1 MEDEQLKEQLE
12 IELKS
17 FSYQRDLIRDIYL
30 TEIVEKSADQILNL
44 IKQAGCIMPGE
55 KKALKEQIAKFVP
68 VQLEV
73 LSDEELLV
81 VREGARRV
89 STLDLSTPI
98 WWEQCQRDTIQATIA
113 KNSKEQLYR
122 KVKRGRP

>member
-1 MEDEQLKEQLE
+1 MSEAE
-12 IELKS
+12 
-17 FSYQRDLIRDIYL
+17 
-30 TEIVEKSADQILNL
+30 
-44 IKQAGCIMPGE
+44 
-55 KKALKEQIAKFVP
+55 LKEQIAKFVP

>member
-1 MEDEQLKEQLE
+1 MSEAE
-12 IELKS
+12 
-17 FSYQRDLIRDIYL
+17 
-30 TEIVEKSADQILNL
+30 
-44 IKQAGCIMPGE
+44 
-55 KKALKEQIAKFVP
+55 LKEQIAKFVP

-98 WWEQCQRDTIQATIA
+98 WGERCQRDTTQATIA

-122 KVKRGRP
+122 RVE